1 MYHYP
6 DVGGSFIVTGE
17 ILAFASWMSLVIPVD
32 DLRVGSGLSGSEPC
46 ESAGIWDIINEVSVV
61 IPSIG
66 SRSFIEI
73 VAFVVFNRGMVML

>member
-1 MYHYP
+1 MAACVYHYP

-46 ESAGIWDIINEVSVV
+46 ESVGIWDIINDVSVV
-61 IPSIG
+61 LLFLALEVEVS
-66 SRSFIEI
+66 SR
-73 VAFVVFNRGMVML
+73 